1 MKIVDRIFGVL
12 LILGTCGHIAGTLM
26 LAPAMSGIWIWSLG
40 AGLTG
45 LVLGP
50 LHLVRAGRPTDRP
63 VAWIATLGTVGW
75 FFVALAFGVSIHHVL
90 DPRPFSHMI
99 ISAVLVAFGVRTLV
113 GGARQAGVTPLTATA
128 S

>member
-1 MKIVDRIFGVL
+1 MKIVDRIFGLL

-26 LAPAMSGIWIWSLG
+26 LAPAMSGLWIWSLG

-50 LHLVRAGRPTDRP
+50 LHLVRAGRPHDRA
-63 VAWIATLGTVGW
+63 VALIATLGTVGW

-90 DPRPFSHMI
+90 DFRPLTHMI
-99 ISAVLVAFGVRTLV
+99 VSVVLVAFGIRTLT
-113 GGARQAGVTPLTATA
+113 GGAGRPAATPVAATV